1 MGPGMMMVRG
11 GGMVSTTPTGAVT
24 TSFTIRDSAGTRVM
38 RTVVDSGGVPVV
50 RTMRDS
56 AGTWVSQRDSS
67 RGAVRDSTRAGAIA
81 PDSVVAS
88 LMRRF
93 GTVFDSTRGPLSMR
107 PAVPPPTFRAVVT
120 GGNLLTSG
128 LASIRETLDAF
139 AAGRLG
145 TYQDAIAMT
154 RTTGWR

>member
-1 MGPGMMMVRG
+1 
-11 GGMVSTTPTGAVT
+11 MVSTTPTGAIT